1 MAHITVHVDIA
12 APLEQV
18 WREAADLAS
27 HAEWMAD
34 AESIE
39 FLTDKRSGVGTQMK
53 VATVVG
59 PLRTNDLME
68 VTEWREGHSIGV
80 RHSGLVTGT
89 GRFELVAGGGRDQIQ
104 LDRGS
109 DLPAPPR
116 RAHHGVLRQAGARL
130 DLAPQPPR
138 SQAAPGTR
146 LTSRRARALTT
157 MSGDPRARRTRCPL
171 DRRAPPTELRPVRC
185 RHGRPRAR

>member
-89 GRFELVAGGGRDQIQ
+89 GRFELAPVAGATRFSWTEDLTFPLHLGGPITAFFAKPVLGWIWRRN
-104 LDRGS
+104 LRG
-109 DLPAPPR
+109 LK
-116 RAHHGVLRQAGARL
+116 LRLEQG
-130 DLAPQPPR
+130 
-138 SQAAPGTR
+138 
-146 LTSRRARALTT
+146 
-157 MSGDPRARRTRCPL
+157 
-171 DRRAPPTELRPVRC
+171 
-185 RHGRPRAR
+185 